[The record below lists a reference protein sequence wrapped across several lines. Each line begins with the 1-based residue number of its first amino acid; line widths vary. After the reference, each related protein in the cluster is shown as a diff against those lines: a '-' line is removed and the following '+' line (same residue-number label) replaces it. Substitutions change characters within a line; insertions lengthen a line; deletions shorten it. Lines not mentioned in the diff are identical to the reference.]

1 MKEYCKKIKELRI
14 KSGFTI
20 KEAAER
26 LGISPKTYS
35 NYEKGISKIPIR
47 QLISICLLYNVS
59 ADYILGIKRKNDK

>member
-1 MKEYCKKIKELRI
+1 MKEYCKKIKDLRVE
-14 KSGFTI
+14 SGFTI
-20 KEAAER
+20 KETAKK

-59 ADYILGIKRKNDK
+59 ADYILGLKKRE